1 MELDNHFRACKS
13 GLGAQMIVSDS
24 GSTAPMMQIV
34 EQLFE
39 LSRRECENLGDS
51 ELLASLER
59 SVSTRNGAE
68 LQRSA
73 WQRNHS
79 RMAVARYLA
88 DSLERPSSLRAT
100 A

>member
-1 MELDNHFRACKS
+1 
-13 GLGAQMIVSDS
+13 MIVSDS